1 MFVPSYLSAHGAFGP
16 SGADSSYAGDTPS
29 YIDKLN
35 QYTQNIN
42 ATSDFVQGVK
52 GFVGLGKKGKAGAK
66 ISMAALARAAAAAV
80 APASYPVYTPAT
92 TAGGSTT
99 TEEKDNTWLYVGGGV
114 ALLALIGAGIYFAK
128 KR

>member
-29 YIDKLN
+29 YIDKVN
-35 QYTQNIN
+35 QYSQNIQ
-42 ATSDFVQGVK
+42 ATSDLVRGVK
-52 GFVGLGKKGKAGAK
+52 GFVGDLRKKKGKAGAK
-66 ISMAALARAAAAAV
+66 ISTPQQMS
-80 APASYPVYTPAT
+80 PASYPVYTPAT